1 VPTPNEEFTGAAREP
16 QTHPRLHVPF
26 GDRWAMR
33 MKPTVS
39 VAVRAGAVV
48 ATCGQC
54 DLDFRGRALNE
65 PDLAV
70 QIDNVGAHLRHAIL
84 QAGGEINKLGRVDAF
99 YVPDPRMPED
109 VLRSR
114 LLAAVPGIAP
124 SADVLLVP
132 LPYFYYDGMKVEIDG
147 QLDEKDRLRY
157 LTVDGGRGRLA
168 DDVRFGMRSLEAGL
182 TALGTSL
189 SRLVQLRTY
198 FVGPDQELIAARGEA
213 LAHVPCTDVPLTS
226 LPEGA
231 GRVRM
236 SAIAAL
242 GDGRIE
248 RFDVPDERFPQH
260 RRTVAART
268 ADGLVFIGGL
278 AALDERGRVV
288 HQGDAAAQTETV
300 MRTLESL
307 LERCRAQ
314 MSDLVKV
321 GVHYRGGPT
330 PADLHRNLRVR
341 SRFYPRPGPA
351 STGVPVARL
360 MPETAE
366 VVLDALV
373 VT

>member
-1 VPTPNEEFTGAAREP
+1 M
-16 QTHPRLHVPF
+16 Q
-26 GDRWAMR
+26 

-54 DLDFRGRALNE
+54 DLDFRGRARGE
-65 PDLAV
+65 RDLAA
-70 QIDNVGAHLRHAIL
+70 QIDTVAVHLRQAVL
-84 QAGGEINKLGRVDAF
+84 GAGGEISKLGRVDVF
-99 YVPDPRMPED
+99 YVPDPRLPED

-114 LLAAVPGIAP
+114 LLEALPGIAP
-124 SADVLLVP
+124 SADLLLVP
-132 LPYFYYDGMKVEIDG
+132 LPYFYYDGMKVEING
-147 QLDEKDRLRY
+147 QLDEKGRLRY
-157 LTVDGGRGRLA
+157 LTVDGGRGQLA
-168 DDVRFGMRSLEAGL
+168 EDVGSGLRRLEAGL
-182 TALGTSL
+182 AALGTSFD
-189 SRLVQLRTY
+189 RLVQLRTY
-198 FVGPDQELIAARGEA
+198 FVGSDQELIAARGEA
-213 LAHVPCTDVPLTS
+213 LAHVPCTDIPLTR
-226 LPEGA
+226 LPDGA

-242 GDGRIE
+242 GEGRIE
-248 RFDVPDERFPQH
+248 RFDVPDERFPGR

-278 AALDERGRVV
+278 AALDERGRAV
-288 HQGDAAAQTETV
+288 HEGDAAAQTETV
-300 MRTLESL
+300 MHTLESL

-314 MSDLVKV
+314 VSDVVKV

-341 SRFYPRPGPA
+341 SRFYARPGPA
-351 STGVPVARL
+351 STGVPVTRL